1 MLKLENCVCPVC
13 DYDKFKFKTTI
24 VDQVTNISGKFNLV
38 QCSECNLVYLN
49 PRPKLEC
56 INLLYP
62 DNYEPFKK
70 KLTNSKIRKKI
81 FFDFKEIFHERGSGK
96 KLLEIGCA
104 NGNYLKLMKSLGWE
118 CHGLELSKAAA
129 DSVRNNGFVV
139 YNNTLEEAKFN
150 SKYDIITAWM
160 VFEHLFDLKKSLT
173 KLKSISKPETILI
186 FSVPNINCI
195 SFKIFKS
202 YWHNIHGPAHLQHFD
217 SSTIKILLEKT
228 GWEIQKIEYHR
239 KYSDFFLSLSNFLKN
254 NNQLKLSKM
263 IRRFSNWKLQK
274 IIFYI
279 PAIITTKL
287 FKSSR
292 MTVYAKVSNN

>member
-1 MLKLENCVCPVC
+1 MMKLENCVCPVC
-13 DYDKFKFKTTI
+13 DSSKFKFKTTI
-24 VDQVTNISGKFNLV
+24 VDQVTNIPGKFKLV

-62 DNYEPFKK
+62 DNYQPFKM
-70 KLTNSKIRKKI
+70 KLTNSKVRKNI
-81 FFDFKEIFHERGSGK
+81 FFDFKEVYYKQGNGK

-104 NGNYLKLMKSLGWE
+104 NGNYLKLMKGLGWE
-118 CHGLELSKAAA
+118 CDGLELSKKAAE
-129 DSVRNNGFVV
+129 SVRNEGFFV

-150 SKYDIITAWM
+150 NKYDIITAWM